1 MPRHKTGGSYQ
12 PGENHKGW
20 KGGTEDY
27 WHRKARE
34 LTNCPKGLVVH
45 HKDGNYCNNSLDNL
59 QILKQAAH
67 VAIHNR
73 ERTGCIKENS
83 KIRKV
88 IKEVLKLKA
97 KGYSRMEI
105 VETLDVN
112 YRTVKRCLLKEW
124 RKQYE

>member
-45 HKDGNYCNNSLDNL
+45 HKDGMNTNNMQENL
-59 QILKQAAH
+59 AILCQSCH
-67 VAIHNR
+67 CRLHN
-73 ERTGCIKENS
+73 TKKLSNLS
-83 KIRKV
+83 P
-88 IKEVLKLKA
+88 KLKEL
-97 KGYSRMEI
+97 KI
-105 VETLDVN
+105 
-112 YRTVKRCLLKEW
+112 CLI
-124 RKQYE
+124 